1 MPLKRWNGTSWDIVA
16 GDGAAGLPGAAGIVT
31 SASAPS
37 DITVLWADTTVTTNN
52 ALIPAG
58 GTTGQYLAK
67 TSATDYST
75 AWMDNANYAAG
86 KNKIING
93 DFGVWQRGTSFSN
106 PANETYLADRF
117 NIVFDGTGST
127 RTISQQAQT
136 PNAISGYDYPY
147 FFRFAQTVAGSGGTY
162 VGMNQRIEGV
172 QTFAANTIT
181 LSFWAKADATRT
193 ITPNLQQNFGS
204 GGSTTVSTGNTAIT
218 ITTSWARYT
227 QTFNLPSISG
237 KTIGTSSFL
246 QLFLGLAANT
256 VQTVDLFGVQLEAG
270 STATAF
276 QTATGTIQ
284 GELAACQRYYNRIG
298 TTGGAYYSFF
308 GGYATSGTN
317 AEFFYNPPV
326 TMRVKPTSI
335 DYPALSNFWMSNFN
349 ANWVP
354 TSLTFY
360 NSSSS
365 GTLQFEIQI
374 SGGGMTTYGPLT
386 LRDTGGGN
394 AYLGISAEL

>member
-1 MPLKRWNGTSWDIVA
+1 MSRAQLTSTVEQNT
-16 GDGAAGLPGAAGIVT
+16 GGAVSPYV
-31 SASAPS
+31 
-37 DITVLWADTTVTTNN
+37 
-52 ALIPAG
+52 
-58 GTTGQYLAK
+58 
-67 TSATDYST
+67 
-75 AWMDNANYAAG
+75 AG

-93 DFGVWQRGTSFSN
+93 DFGIWQRGTSFSN

-147 FFRFAQTVAGSGGTY
+147 FFRFTQTVAGSGGTY

-256 VQTVDLFGVQLEAG
+256 VQTVDLFGVQFEAG
-270 STATAF
+270 SVATPF
-276 QTATGTIQ
+276 TTATGTLS
-284 GELAACQRYYNRIG
+284 GELAACKYYFRRYGGNTLYESFGVGQAYAAGSVMMVFQFDTGMRTSPVG
-298 TTGGAYYSFF
+298 TYTAASNFRVLTSTYS
-308 GGYATSGTN
+308 G
-317 AEFFYNPPV
+317 V
-326 TMRVKPTSI
+326 TPTSI
-335 DYPALSNFWMSNFN
+335 ASN
-349 ANWVP
+349 
-354 TSLTFY
+354 SLTKTTA
-360 NSSSS
+360 SILLTGAS
-365 GTLQFEIQI
+365 G
-374 SGGGMTTYGPLT
+374 LT
-386 LRDTGGGN
+386 AGN
-394 AYLGISAEL
+394 ASGVEANNSLSATIDFSAEL

>member
-1 MPLKRWNGTSWDIVA
+1 MSRSQLTSTDQQN
-16 GDGAAGLPGAAGIVT
+16 
-31 SASAPS
+31 S
-37 DITVLWADTTVTTNN
+37 
-52 ALIPAG
+52 G
-58 GTTGQYLAK
+58 GPV
-67 TSATDYST
+67 SPFV
-75 AWMDNANYAAG
+75 AG

-93 DFGVWQRGTSFSN
+93 DFGIWQRGTSFSN

-270 STATAF
+270 SVATPF
-276 QTATGTIQ
+276 TTATGTLS
-284 GELAACQRYYNRIG
+284 GELAACQRYYQRWSNQAYGVYGIGYSASANSTIVSISLPVQMRI
-298 TTGGAYYSFF
+298 A
-308 GGYATSGTN
+308 
-317 AEFFYNPPV
+317 
-326 TMRVKPTSI
+326 
-335 DYPALSNFWMSNFN
+335 
-349 ANWVP
+349 P
-354 TSLTFY
+354 TSLETSAMNTFY
-360 NSSSS
+360 WESSAAGNTPTSVTLGGSTTQYVGQFSVNKASS
-365 GTLQFEIQI
+365 FSAGSATSVFAYNV
-374 SGGGMTTYGPLT
+374 SGFL
-386 LRDTGGGN
+386 
-394 AYLGISAEL
+394 AFSAEL

>member
-1 MPLKRWNGTSWDIVA
+1 MSRAQLTSTVEQNTGGAVA
-16 GDGAAGLPGAAGIVT
+16 PYV
-31 SASAPS
+31 
-37 DITVLWADTTVTTNN
+37 
-52 ALIPAG
+52 
-58 GTTGQYLAK
+58 
-67 TSATDYST
+67 
-75 AWMDNANYAAG
+75 AG

-246 QLFLGLAANT
+246 QLFLGLATNT

-270 STATAF
+270 STATPF
-276 QTATGTIQ
+276 TTATGTLS
-284 GELAACQRYYNRIG
+284 GELAACQRYYVRWNDANTSYGAISWAMGRGTANAQTLIPLPVKMRTEPTPG
-298 TTGGAYYSFF
+298 YSALELVLGGSTVVTLSAIAAYSSLNTTQTAVFDITTGTVVNGSIYYLRQSGSTTAYLE
-308 GGYATSGTN
+308 AN
-317 AEFFYNPPV
+317 AE
-326 TMRVKPTSI
+326 
-335 DYPALSNFWMSNFN
+335 L
-349 ANWVP
+349 
-354 TSLTFY
+354 
-360 NSSSS
+360 
-365 GTLQFEIQI
+365 
-374 SGGGMTTYGPLT
+374 
-386 LRDTGGGN
+386 
-394 AYLGISAEL
+394 

>member
-1 MPLKRWNGTSWDIVA
+1 MSRAQLTSTVEQNTGGAVA
-16 GDGAAGLPGAAGIVT
+16 PYV
-31 SASAPS
+31 
-37 DITVLWADTTVTTNN
+37 
-52 ALIPAG
+52 
-58 GTTGQYLAK
+58 
-67 TSATDYST
+67 
-75 AWMDNANYAAG
+75 AG

-147 FFRFAQTVAGSGGTY
+147 FFRFTQTVAGSGGTY

-246 QLFLGLAANT
+246 QLFLGLATNT

-270 STATAF
+270 STATPF
-276 QTATGTIQ
+276 TTATGTLS
-284 GELAACQRYYNRIG
+284 GELEACQRYYWRASV
-298 TTGGAYYSFF
+298 GAYNYLPGTGLGSTT
-308 GGYATSGTN
+308 TSVLM
-317 AEFFYNPPV
+317 AFPLHQ
-326 TMRVKPTSI
+326 TMRVSPTSVDFSAI
-335 DYPALSNFWMSNFN
+335 CFWDGVAQSAVATSAGIQSGNADTVIVYFAGTSGITVYRPYLILTNATGYIGFN
-349 ANWVP
+349 A
-354 TSLTFY
+354 
-360 NSSSS
+360 
-365 GTLQFEIQI
+365 
-374 SGGGMTTYGPLT
+374 
-386 LRDTGGGN
+386 
-394 AYLGISAEL
+394 EL